1 LRAQSAAD
9 PCQPG
14 GGFQVN
20 PAGFDGPQDSFRA
33 HTEGTGPHRR
43 TAAVHCRGICLV
55 RLVVRW
61 SRAGRAGAPLGARP
75 VRTVQLGAARV
86 RDFPLRRLAG
96 KYARRESGDCRRANR
111 RSRSNQFNRSRRVRD
126 RAHRAG
132 GHHAR
137 HADEDGS
144 HLSMAA
150 TFRIAASVSAGNLV
164 STRRVLWIALALIV
178 ALAALVR
185 VVPLTYSH
193 FWDETVF
200 LQHAKVILDGRTNYQ
215 EFFHRPPL
223 LSVLYALGFAL
234 WDNIYVAN
242 IVQAIVTTLAVL
254 FAFLYVRG
262 AFGVVCGM
270 AAAFLFAFTPYLVET
285 SHELLTDMPAVAFML
300 AAMWLFDK
308 PGPRFA
314 ILAGATYALAIQ
326 TRFTSLFLI
335 VYFALDAS
343 LSLKKLRQL
352 VILLVA
358 AGITIAPYL
367 IWVRWNYGSVLFP
380 FVLARRIV
388 TEWTA
393 PVPARF
399 YFDAVL
405 EIFPPSLWLFFALG
419 LCSPVTRWG
428 SRYRSEGEAVPAENP
443 GLSSQAKRQLVLLMW
458 GLLFFAYMLTIGH
471 KEIRYLLPLAIPVV
485 IVSALSVT
493 ALFRWI
499 ARQAKPV
506 WVAGVLLGVAVA
518 VADYA
523 SPFQKL

>member
-1 LRAQSAAD
+1 
-9 PCQPG
+9 
-14 GGFQVN
+14 
-20 PAGFDGPQDSFRA
+20 
-33 HTEGTGPHRR
+33 
-43 TAAVHCRGICLV
+43 
-55 RLVVRW
+55 
-61 SRAGRAGAPLGARP
+61 
-75 VRTVQLGAARV
+75 
-86 RDFPLRRLAG
+86 
-96 KYARRESGDCRRANR
+96 
-111 RSRSNQFNRSRRVRD
+111 
-126 RAHRAG
+126 
-132 GHHAR
+132 
-137 HADEDGS
+137 
-144 HLSMAA
+144 MAA

-185 VVPLTYSH
+185 AVPLTYSH

-343 LSLKKLRQL
+343 LSPQKKLRQL
-352 VILLVA
+352 VILVVA

-367 IWVRWNYGSVLFP
+367 IWIRWNYGSFLFP

-388 TEWTA
+388 TERTA

-405 EIFPPSLWLFFALG
+405 QIFPPSLWLFFALG
-419 LCSPVTRWG
+419 LCSPVMRWG
-428 SRYRSEGEAVPAENP
+428 LRYRSKGETAPAENP
-443 GLSSQAKRQLVLLMW
+443 ALSSQTKRQLVLLMW
-458 GLLFFAYMLTIGH
+458 GLFFFAYMLTIGH
-471 KEIRYLLPLAIPVV
+471 KEVRYLLPLAIPVV
-485 IVSALSVT
+485 IISALSVT

-499 ARQAKPV
+499 ARQARPV
-506 WVAGVLLGVAVA
+506 WVAGALLGVAVA

-523 SPFQKL
+523 SPFQKLRDPWSDSSESEEVQIAGYLREHSTPADTIYAAHNFPVLAFYCGRKTVSLLPIQAEFEQVWRRVMAQPGFLVYYPPAGIKETHSKNPHFMPDQQFIDASPEFRLARSFPSATVYYYEPGR

>member
-1 LRAQSAAD
+1 M
-9 PCQPG
+9 
-14 GGFQVN
+14 
-20 PAGFDGPQDSFRA
+20 
-33 HTEGTGPHRR
+33 H
-43 TAAVHCRGICLV
+43 
-55 RLVVRW
+55 
-61 SRAGRAGAPLGARP
+61 
-75 VRTVQLGAARV
+75 
-86 RDFPLRRLAG
+86 
-96 KYARRESGDCRRANR
+96 
-111 RSRSNQFNRSRRVRD
+111 
-126 RAHRAG
+126 
-132 GHHAR
+132 
-137 HADEDGS
+137 
-144 HLSMAA
+144 
-150 TFRIAASVSAGNLV
+150 
-164 STRRVLWIALALIV
+164 WIALAAIL

-185 VVPLTYSH
+185 AVPLTYSH

-200 LQHAKVILDGRTNYQ
+200 LQHAEVILDGRGNYQ

-234 WDNIYVAN
+234 WDDIYVAN
-242 IVQAIVTTLAVL
+242 IVQAVVTALAVL

-262 AFGVVCGM
+262 AFGVVSGI

-314 ILAGATYALAIQ
+314 ILAGAAYALAVQ

-352 VILLVA
+352 AILVVA
-358 AGITIAPYL
+358 AGVTIAPYL
-367 IWVRWNYGSVLFP
+367 IWVRWNYGSFLFP

-393 PVPARF
+393 PVAPRF

-419 LCSPVTRWG
+419 LLSPVMCRAM
-428 SRYRSEGEAVPAENP
+428 RYQSEGT
-443 GLSSQAKRQLVLLMW
+443 KRQLALLMW
-458 GLLFFAYMLTIGH
+458 GLAFFAYMLTIGH
-471 KEIRYLLPLAIPVV
+471 KEVRYLLPLAIPVV
-485 IVSALSVT
+485 IISALGVT
-493 ALFRWI
+493 ALFGWI
-499 ARQAKPV
+499 ARQAGPV
-506 WVAGVLLGVAVA
+506 WVAGALLGVAVA

-523 SPFQKL
+523 SPFQRLRAPWTDRSESEEVQIAGYLREHSTPADTIYAAHNFPVLAFYTGRRTVSLLPIQPEFEQAWRRVMARPGFLVYSPPAGIKETHSKNPHFMPDQPFIDASPEFRLLRSFPSATVYHYEPAGL